1 MKKGAN
7 SEKALN
13 KNALSEALIS
23 IDKVISAPFGA
34 PHNWRPFGAPIFRF
48 IFVGNF
54 YILFFL
60 VKKTKSSLR
69 STNYSKTA
77 KCSKGANYLKV
88 R

>member
-23 IDKVISAPFGA
+23 IDKVIINSSAA
-34 PHNWRPFGAPIFRF
+34 AALIIFAAL
-48 IFVGNF
+48 I
-54 YILFFL
+54 YI
-60 VKKTKSSLR
+60 R
-69 STNYSKTA
+69 
-77 KCSKGANYLKV
+77 